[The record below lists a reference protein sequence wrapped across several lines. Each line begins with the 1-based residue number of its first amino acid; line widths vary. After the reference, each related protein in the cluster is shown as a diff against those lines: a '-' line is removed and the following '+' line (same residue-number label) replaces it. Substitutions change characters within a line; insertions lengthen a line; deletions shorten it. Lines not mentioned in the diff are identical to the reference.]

1 MVTMTVRRK
10 GEAVMQ
16 TPVRHSGRIV
26 LAVALSM
33 LAMSAVA
40 ADNDK
45 KSTRGYVV
53 GHGGVARE
61 AQSSTR
67 GYVVGDGGV
76 ARMAETPQSGTDSG
90 QSTPTDGARLTI
102 KTKSSPPVHGGA
114 PIGVNEPGVNLRG
127 IEKKDIRRGM
137 VIPPPSSTTRAGQ
150 TDGNAEGSNATGATH
165 DHHDAKPAAAGTDTP
180 SA

>member
-1 MVTMTVRRK
+1 MTVHRK

-16 TPVRHSGRIV
+16 TPVRHSGCIV

-45 KSTRGYVV
+45 K
-53 GHGGVARE
+53 
-61 AQSSTR
+61 STR

-150 TDGNAEGSNATGATH
+150 TDGSAEGSNATGATH
-165 DHHDAKPAAAGTDTP
+165 DHHDAKPAAAGADTP

>member
-1 MVTMTVRRK
+1 
-10 GEAVMQ
+10 
-16 TPVRHSGRIV
+16 
-26 LAVALSM
+26 M
-33 LAMSAVA
+33 LAMLAVA

-53 GHGGVARE
+53 GH
-61 AQSSTR
+61 
-67 GYVVGDGGV
+67 GGV

-137 VIPPPSSTTRAGQ
+137 VIPPPR
-150 TDGNAEGSNATGATH
+150 EGLNN
-165 DHHDAKPAAAGTDTP
+165 PP
-180 SA
+180 